1 MILNG
6 LKENLL
12 KLNIFEF
19 AIEIAMLNRDLF
31 FVSKIYKHQL
41 EDSNTS
47 IEKRKVLLSNFA
59 DFCFKFGDFK
69 ECVNSLKELF
79 SL

>member
-1 MILNG
+1 MILNA

-12 KLNIFEF
+12 KLDSFEL
-19 AIEIAMLNRDLF
+19 AIEIATLNRDLF
-31 FVSKIYKHQL
+31 FVSQIYRHQL
-41 EDSNTS
+41 NKSSTS

-59 DFCFKFGDFK
+59 DFCFKFGEFK
-69 ECVNSLKELF
+69 ECVSALKELF